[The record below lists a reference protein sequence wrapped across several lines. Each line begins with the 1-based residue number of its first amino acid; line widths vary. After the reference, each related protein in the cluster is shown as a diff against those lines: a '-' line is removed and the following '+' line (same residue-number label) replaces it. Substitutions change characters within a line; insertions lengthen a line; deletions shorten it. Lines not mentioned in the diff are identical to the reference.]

1 MKKTVVE
8 KILNVSV
15 DLGGSKT
22 KVIGG
27 TSFKKRVVLTMEPS
41 LAQVP
46 RSILNNVMGLE
57 NANLEDKVWLE
68 VEDKIYAVGYLGKV
82 LTVSNPQLTALKS
95 TTAIPKILGVI
106 WVLKERLKLSNDLRV
121 NMSCLLPPG
130 EIKDREKLEV
140 ELKQVFSEGI
150 NTPTGKLTPKLNYFN
165 CLAEG
170 SGIYMLHRAK
180 KGKELV
186 NASVV
191 AVVMLGYRN
200 ASVMVFRRG
209 IINEYQTTELGFA
222 HLIKSMVKQL
232 SGQTIERLTP
242 SMVKYRE
249 TGSEVPLHSLLL
261 SDNNSLE
268 LEEIKKASQV
278 SQEGY
283 EYELSNWLSEVL
295 PSDIEEVIL
304 AGGTSDDP
312 LIRAKLLHY
321 FSDKKVYLHA
331 QVELPPDVEAL
342 GLGNRFGDVWCLW
355 DFLNF
360 QLNQRKRRKVA

>member
-1 MKKTVVE
+1 MPE
-8 KILNVSV
+8 KILNVSI

-41 LAQVP
+41 LAEVP
-46 RSILNNVMGLE
+46 LSILNNVMGLE
-57 NANLEDKVWLE
+57 NANLEDKVWIE
-68 VEDKIYAVGYLGKV
+68 VEDKIYAVGYLAKV

-95 TTAIPKILGVI
+95 ITAIPKILGVI
-106 WVLKERLKLSNDLRV
+106 WVLKEKLKLSNEVKV
-121 NMSCLLPPG
+121 NLSCLLPPG
-130 EIKDREKLEV
+130 EIKDREKLKV
-140 ELKQVFSEGI
+140 ELKQVFSEGV
-150 NTPTGKLTPKLNYFN
+150 NTPTGKLMPKLNYFN

-180 KGKELV
+180 KGKNLINV
-186 NASVV
+186 SVV
-191 AVVMLGYRN
+191 GVMMLGYRN

-209 IINEYQTTELGFA
+209 IINEYQTNELGFA

-232 SGQTIERLTP
+232 SGQTIERLTQP
-242 SMVKYRE
+242 IVRYRE

-261 SDNNSLE
+261 SDNKSGE
-268 LEEIKKASQV
+268 LEEIKKASKV

-283 EYELSNWLSEVL
+283 EYELSNWLNEVL
-295 PSDIEEVIL
+295 PSDLEEVIL

-312 LIRAKLLHY
+312 LIKAKLLDY

-331 QVELPPDVEAL
+331 QVEFPSDVEAL

-355 DFLNF
+355 EFLNF
-360 QLNQRKRRKVA
+360 QLSQQKKRKIA